1 MQTQLIDRYLN
12 EVHCQHGLYL
22 VGWFNC
28 SQWIAGDNRQKKA
41 CKSLNLEEARKQFD
55 SQARELSQSRVTVKA
70 FVVNT
75 ALR

>member
-12 EVHCQHGLYL
+12 EVRCQHGLYL

-28 SQWIAGDNRQKKA
+28 SQWIASNGRKQKALK
-41 CKSLNLEEARKQFD
+41 LNLKEARKQFN
-55 SQARELSQSRVTVKA
+55 SQAQELSQSGVMVKA
-70 FVVNT
+70 FVMNT